1 MINTEFM
8 QRYMKQILPN
18 DRKDTKVV
26 DIIYFS
32 KLLFACFDVSVL
44 QIFSPTFVSVSIDI
58 CFFGRARE
66 TMKRTCL
73 DITKNHGCFNI
84 IRNKRVK

>member
-8 QRYMKQILPN
+8 HEYMNQILPN

-32 KLLFACFDVSVL
+32 MLLFACFYVSVL
-44 QIFSPTFVSVSIDI
+44 QIFSPTFVIVSIDI
-58 CFFGRARE
+58 FFFGRARK

-73 DITKNHGCFNI
+73 DITK
-84 IRNKRVK
+84 KTTVAST

>member
-1 MINTEFM
+1 MINSEFM

-58 CFFGRARE
+58 CLFWRARE
-66 TMKRTCL
+66 TVKRTCL
-73 DITKNHGCFNI
+73 DITKKPRLLLH
-84 IRNKRVK
+84 NKK